1 MRLGEMSWTALRERL
16 KQGPLDVMVPLG
28 ALEQHGPHLPLD
40 TDALIAEA
48 VADRAVQRAGEC
60 VVSPCIPVG
69 ASSHHLAFPGTA
81 SLNDTTLRGVIVEV
95 VQTLLSH
102 GFRGVYL
109 VTGHA
114 GNVGAMAA
122 VMAELDPAEQG
133 RVVSFDDWP
142 TQRDAVHRVAED
154 QLGMDRELVGTHGG
168 HFETSILLA
177 IAPDRVDMSSA
188 VAGHVGPAALASA
201 KLRSGGMAALSPVGI
216 IGDPRGASADAGE
229 LYLDALVS
237 LVVEGMEAHRSWPKE
252 RVTP

>member
-1 MRLGEMSWTALRERL
+1 MSWTALSERL
-16 KQGPLDVMVPLG
+16 DPGPLDVMIPLG

-48 VADRAVQRAGEC
+48 VADRAARRAGEC

-81 SLNDTTLRGVIVEV
+81 SLSDKTLRSVLVEV
-95 VQTLLSH
+95 IQTLLGH
-102 GFRGVYL
+102 GFRGAYL

-122 VMAELDPAEQG
+122 VMAELDPADRS

-142 TQRDAVHRVAED
+142 AQREAVHQVAEAR
-154 QLGMDRELVGTHGG
+154 LNMDRELVGTHGG
-168 HFETSILLA
+168 HFETSIMLA
-177 IAPDRVDMSSA
+177 IAPDRVDMASA
-188 VAGHVGPAALASA
+188 VAGHIGPAASASA
-201 KLRSGGMAALSPVGI
+201 KLRSEGMASLSPVGV
-216 IGDPRGASADAGE
+216 IGDPRGATADAGE

-237 LVVEGMEAHRSWPKE
+237 LVVEGIEAHRSRPKQ
-252 RVTP
+252 RVAP

>member
-1 MRLGEMSWTALRERL
+1 MRLGEMSWTALSERL
-16 KQGPLDVMVPLG
+16 DQGPLDVMIPLG

-48 VADRAVQRAGEC
+48 VADRAARRTGEC

-81 SLNDTTLRGVIVEV
+81 SLSDKTLRSVLVEV
-95 VQTLLSH
+95 IQTLLGH
-102 GFRGVYL
+102 GFRGAYL

-122 VMAELDPAEQG
+122 VMAELDPADRS

-142 TQRDAVHRVAED
+142 AQREAVHRVAEAR
-154 QLGMDRELVGTHGG
+154 LNMDRELVGTHGG
-168 HFETSILLA
+168 HFETSIMLA
-177 IAPDRVDMSSA
+177 IAPDRVDMPSA
-188 VAGHVGPAALASA
+188 VAGHIGPAASASA
-201 KLRSGGMAALSPVGI
+201 KLRSEGMAALSPVGV
-216 IGDPRGASADAGE
+216 IGDPRGATADAGE

-237 LVVEGMEAHRSWPKE
+237 LVVRGIEAHRSRSKQ
-252 RVTP
+252 RVAQ

>member
-16 KQGPLDVMVPLG
+16 DQGPLDVLIPLG

-48 VADRAVQRAGEC
+48 VADRVAQGAGEC

-81 SLNDTTLRGVIVEV
+81 SLSDTTLQSVLAEVI
-95 VQTLLSH
+95 QTLLSH
-102 GFRGVYL
+102 GFRGAYL

-122 VMAELDPAEQG
+122 AMAELDPAERS
-133 RVVSFDDWP
+133 RVISFDDWP
-142 TQRDAVHRVAED
+142 AQRNAVHQVAEGR
-154 QLGMDRELVGTHGG
+154 LGLDRELVGTHGG
-168 HFETSILLA
+168 HFETSIMLS
-177 IAPDRVDMSSA
+177 IAPDRVDMASA
-188 VAGHVGPAALASA
+188 VTGHVGPAASASA
-201 KLRSGGMAALSPVGI
+201 KLRSEGMAALSPVGI

-237 LVVEGMEAHRSWPKE
+237 LVVEGIADHRSRSKE
-252 RVTP
+252 RVAP

>member
-1 MRLGEMSWTALRERL
+1 MRLGEMSWTALSERL
-16 KQGPLDVMVPLG
+16 DPGPLDVMIPLG

-48 VADRAVQRAGEC
+48 VADRAARRAGEC

-81 SLNDTTLRGVIVEV
+81 SLSDKTLRSVLVEV
-95 VQTLLSH
+95 IQTLLGH
-102 GFRGVYL
+102 GFRGAYL

-122 VMAELDPAEQG
+122 VMAELDPADRS

-142 TQRDAVHRVAED
+142 AQREAVHQVAEAR
-154 QLGMDRELVGTHGG
+154 LNMDRELVGTHGG
-168 HFETSILLA
+168 HFETSIMLA
-177 IAPDRVDMSSA
+177 IAPDRVDMASA
-188 VAGHVGPAALASA
+188 VAGHIGPAASASA
-201 KLRSGGMAALSPVGI
+201 KLRSEGMASLSPVGV
-216 IGDPRGASADAGE
+216 IGDPRGATADAGE

-237 LVVEGMEAHRSWPKE
+237 LVVEGIEAHRSRPKQ
-252 RVTP
+252 RVAP

>member
-1 MRLGEMSWTALRERL
+1 MNLGQMSWTALSERL
-16 KQGPLDVMVPLG
+16 EQGPLDVVIPLG

-40 TDALIAEA
+40 ADALIAEA
-48 VADRAVQRAGEC
+48 VADRAAQAAGEC

-81 SLNDTTLRGVIVEV
+81 SLSDKTLKSLVVEV
-95 VQTLLSH
+95 VQTLLGH
-102 GFRGVYL
+102 GFRGAYL

-122 VMAELDPAEQG
+122 VMAELDSDARN

-142 TQRDAVHRVAED
+142 AQRDAVHRVAED
-154 QLGMDRELVGTHGG
+154 RLGLDRELVGTHGG

-177 IAPDRVDMSSA
+177 IAPDRVDMASA
-188 VAGHVGPAALASA
+188 VAGHVGPAASASA
-201 KLRSGGMAALSPVGI
+201 KLRSEGMAALSPVGV

-237 LVVEGMEAHRSWPKE
+237 LVAEGIAENRSQPKE
-252 RVTP
+252 QVAQ